1 MSISG
6 NRIRLETTVAES
18 RRETRLIFKSFRAA
32 HISRFNVLYELK
44 NVHNIKTIILY
55 YNTYCILLFIII
67 KTRSLL

>member
-1 MSISG
+1 M
-6 NRIRLETTVAES
+6 AES

-32 HISRFNVLYELK
+32 HILQFNVVYEFK
-44 NVHNIKTIILY
+44 NVHNIETIIY